1 MKIYFFLSKLYFSS
15 PSNFYGM
22 NSKENSGGIDVF
34 SVSQLENNDTSETME
49 IVVFCVLTQSQTC
62 VKNL

>member
-1 MKIYFFLSKLYFSS
+1 
-15 PSNFYGM
+15 M

-49 IVVFCVLTQSQTC
+49 IVVFCVLT
-62 VKNL
+62 

>member
-1 MKIYFFLSKLYFSS
+1 MKIYFFLSKLYFSL

-22 NSKENSGGIDVF
+22 NSRENSGGIDVF

-49 IVVFCVLTQSQTC
+49 SVVFCLLT
-62 VKNL
+62 